1 MSNQLEANENRRI
14 NGYTP
19 THPWFYVLGGQTQTP
34 KEIRAEVRSSGY
46 KGYRQ
51 EELSKLDAKAEPQRS
66 QGLRKL
72 RLVVLE
78 ELRIDLRQYRSV
90 ALEFHR
96 QKQSDIKEE
105 SNYCA
110 DVHTSM
116 SLKYCHLFNDFGHI
130 LAIDEMLSKQPDL
143 FEGFC

>member
-1 MSNQLEANENRRI
+1 MSNQLEATERREI

-34 KEIRAEVRSSGY
+34 KEIREEVRSSGY
-46 KGYRQ
+46 KGYRR
-51 EELSKLDAKAEPQRS
+51 EELSELDERAEPQRS

-96 QKQSDIKEE
+96 HKQSGIKED

-110 DVHTSM
+110 NVHTSM
-116 SLKYCHLFNDFGHI
+116 SLKYCHLFNDFSH
-130 LAIDEMLSKQPDL
+130 LFAIDEMITEQPDL